1 MTEETPQWTIDYDAI
16 IAGHLARRPSRV
28 WPGLGFAIP
37 MSKEEWW
44 GFPRMPGWKYEYCL
58 RLGADTKIRPFGP
71 HFRIPVERRTCSA
84 PCEIRKVKWKDIPAL
99 RRAFAQGFA
108 GYTDYIYSTEK
119 QLLRIG
125 GQILRQFFARERGD
139 LCRQVSCLAIE
150 PGGSGR
156 VIGAALLAPAIGM
169 VRRPPESATQLQ
181 PVFVV
186 PGWRRRGVANALVTE
201 VLRRLWNAGQEA
213 LVSGCSDYNVV
224 SKQWHLAFG
233 VTEELRYYARRPLF
247 YWMRN
252 ELWRREYLEETRG
265 IPLEPL
271 ERAKLERWFMA
282 LADELDALER
292 EELWFDRRAAGRCL
306 YREEAS
312 RYLVRKEKA

>member
-1 MTEETPQWTIDYDAI
+1 VTEETPEWTIDYDAI

-44 GFPRMPGWKYEYCL
+44 GFPRMPGWKY
-58 RLGADTKIRPFGP
+58 K
-71 HFRIPVERRTCSA
+71 
-84 PCEIRKVKWKDIPAL
+84 
-99 RRAFAQGFA
+99 
-108 GYTDYIYSTEK
+108 
-119 QLLRIG
+119 
-125 GQILRQFFARERGD
+125 
-139 LCRQVSCLAIE
+139 
-150 PGGSGR
+150 
-156 VIGAALLAPAIGM
+156 
-169 VRRPPESATQLQ
+169 
-181 PVFVV
+181 
-186 PGWRRRGVANALVTE
+186 
-201 VLRRLWNAGQEA
+201 
-213 LVSGCSDYNVV
+213 YNVV

-292 EELWFDRRAAGRCL
+292 EDPWFDRRAAGRRL